1 MSSSLDKDLLK
12 TVLTELRQIKE
23 GLRLASK
30 KLLSVEETAAMMG
43 SSPKTVRNQLSQGTF
58 PVKEVRRGSRVLFKR
73 REVERYID
81 EL

>member
-1 MSSSLDKDLLK
+1 MNSSPDILK

-30 KLLSVEETAAMMG
+30 ELLSVEETAAMLG
-43 SSPKTVRNQLSQGTF
+43 SSPKTVRNELSKGSF

-73 REVERYID
+73 RDVLAYI
-81 EL
+81 ETR